1 MHKKTLLVLTYSD
14 VFAIGG
20 TETHVR
26 RLLKNLS
33 ERGWNGTVITNAHTG
48 NYWKNHRIGNFI
60 VRYAFPDERTAL
72 PWPPARLRVTS
83 LFSAIRLWT
92 RDIFRWILILNIIL
106 SKKTKIMYIPGP
118 PHSSLTLL
126 PTFFPFWG
134 LLKLFRIHIVL
145 GMRGPYFAFCSRP
158 HITDR
163 LLRHVFYLEDVTQQ
177 FLADKIVYVDPYLK
191 NLYPQFR
198 GKILLI
204 PNSVDTDMFHPKFDV
219 EEQNL
224 VTYVGR
230 LSPERGIWIF
240 LKAIELI
247 RNEKCLF
254 QIVGPGELEVQIRKY
269 ATKRKMRILMRKA
282 QHDEMPHVYAQSTV
296 IVNPALARGPWIGN
310 ITLEAMACGKC
321 VIKSSSCS
329 YKDPIIKD
337 GFNGLL
343 FKVGD
348 PQDLAN
354 KIKFALKSEELTMY
368 LGQNARKTVLNKFKQ
383 QIEADS
389 YSNLFLSLLGN

>member
-1 MHKKTLLVLTYSD
+1 M
-14 VFAIGG
+14 FAIGG

-163 LLRHVFYLEDVTQQ
+163 LLRRVFYLEDVTQQ

-198 GKILLI
+198 DKILLI

-254 QIVGPGELEVQIRKY
+254 QIVGPGELEEQIRKY
-269 ATKRKMRILMRKA
+269 ATKRKLRILMRKV
-282 QHDEMPHVYAQSTV
+282 QHDEMPCVYAQSTV
-296 IVNPALARGPWIGN
+296 VVNPALVRGPWIGN

-321 VIKSSSCS
+321 VIKSSSCVS
-329 YKDPIIKD
+329 KDPVIKD

-343 FKVGD
+343 FNVGI
-348 PQDLAN
+348 PEDLAN
-354 KIKFALKSEELTMY
+354 KIKFALKSKEVRIY
-368 LGQNARKTVLNKFKQ
+368 LGQNARKTILDKYRKGL
-383 QIEADS
+383 EAEN
-389 YSNLFLSLLGN
+389 YSTLFSSLLS